1 MLIRVYLKH
10 FGRLC
15 FRRVCPGIFLLIC
28 FYLIFIYQENSF
40 EQLDDSSSSS
50 SAKMI
55 NSCNVKPSIDEFIL
69 NYKSNELMG
78 TKPNIKRAEPTI
90 ERIRTLLEI
99 IRSKEAKYQSLLE
112 KFDVFDMLKPMLS
125 LKPYTDESN
134 TDEIKTLYNRYIK
147 LMSDKKT
154 IEIDS
159 KFIDYLRTTSSY
171 LSDGLRNKR
180 TKKVMKTKNPIKIIH
195 FF

>member
-28 FYLIFIYQENSF
+28 FYLIFIHQENSF
-40 EQLDDSSSSS
+40 EQLDDSSSS
-50 SAKMI
+50 AKII
-55 NSCNVKPSIDEFIL
+55 NSCDVKPAIDEFIL

-112 KFDVFDMLKPMLS
+112 TFDVFDMLKPMLS

-147 LMSDKKT
+147 LMPDKKT

-159 KFIDYLRTTSSY
+159 KFLDYLRTTSSY